1 MISELS
7 LKLET
12 NQTWI
17 SYYQTLTKMM
27 MMMMMMIDDERLSY
41 LNLKSLSV
49 LLDIACFKYVSK
61 VSSNTDHPLARYQ
74 PQLRTT
80 AKTHPKGLARPT
92 SRTAL

>member
-1 MISELS
+1 MTISELS

-17 SYYQTLTKMM
+17 SYYQTLT
-27 MMMMMMIDDERLSY
+27 MMMMMMIDDEPRSY

-49 LLDIACFKYVSK
+49 HLDIACLKYVSK
-61 VSSNTDHPLARYQ
+61 VSGNTAHPLARYQ

-80 AKTHPKGLARPT
+80 AKTHPEGLARPN
-92 SRTAL
+92 SRTALS